1 MVGPESQGM
10 QVQVEREIYI
20 RASRS
25 FAVLSEAIRIFKG
38 YLEPNVAASAPEY
51 YRARNLLKEGKAF
64 YEQTLQ
70 DAKKLLGPIPIYAAK
85 DFEKWR
91 SQVLIEN
98 KIIVQGQTLEE
109 LRLEFL
115 SDDFINS
122 LMRPED
128 VEEYLR
134 ANFETQRSGKR
145 KLANIKIR
153 MALDKLAGLVAE
165 GQELQKTAQRKQQG
179 LPI

>member
-1 MVGPESQGM
+1 M
-10 QVQVEREIYI
+10 QVQIEREIYI

-25 FAVLSEAIRIFKG
+25 FAVLSEAIQTFRG
-38 YLEPNVAASAPEY
+38 YLEPHAAANAPEY

-64 YEQTLQ
+64 YDQTVQ

-98 KIIVQGQTLEE
+98 KIIVQGQTAEE
-109 LRLEFL
+109 LRVELVN
-115 SDDFINS
+115 DDFLKTI
-122 LMRPED
+122 MKPED
-128 VEEYLR
+128 VEAYLR

-153 MALDKLAGLVAE
+153 MALDRLAGLVAE

>member
-1 MVGPESQGM
+1 M

-25 FAVLSEAIRIFKG
+25 FAILSEAIQTFKG
-38 YLEPNVAASAPEY
+38 YLESHVAANAPEY
-51 YRARNLLKEGKAF
+51 YRARNLLKEGKTF
-64 YEQTLQ
+64 YDQTLQ

-85 DFEKWR
+85 DFEVWR
-91 SQVLIEN
+91 AQALVEN
-98 KIIVQGQTLEE
+98 KLVVQGRTPEE
-109 LRLEFL
+109 LRLEL
-115 SDDFINS
+115 VNDDFIKTI
-122 LMRPED
+122 MTPED
-128 VEEYLR
+128 VEAYLQVHY
-134 ANFETQRSGKR
+134 ETQRSGKR

-153 MALDKLAGLVAE
+153 MALDRLAGLVAT